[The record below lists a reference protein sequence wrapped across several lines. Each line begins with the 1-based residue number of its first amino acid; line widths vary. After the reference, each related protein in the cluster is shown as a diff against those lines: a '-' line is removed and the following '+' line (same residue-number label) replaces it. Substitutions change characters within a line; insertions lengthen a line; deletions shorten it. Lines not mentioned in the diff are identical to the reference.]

1 MVFIAVSLRPEL
13 PPPLLLPPERE
24 DESTSVE
31 VGMTVC
37 EVLVPILVSPF
48 VMVVNVVRTCEVTL
62 VGTRVV
68 CGVDDADVNSEVSDV
83 G

>member
-1 MVFIAVSLRPEL
+1 
-13 PPPLLLPPERE
+13 
-24 DESTSVE
+24 
-31 VGMTVC
+31 MTVC

-83 G
+83 GSLSLEDVVEASVVEDVVSLVGC